1 MPEPGTVL
9 AFDYGTRWIGVAV
22 GDRALG
28 SAHPL
33 ERLDAT
39 SREASAAAIARL
51 IEAWHPVVL
60 VVGVPRP
67 DLGQADPLTRSARAF
82 GRALGRRHALPVVEV
97 DERYTSVDAASRLRE
112 AGARPQHRRTRND
125 PHAACV
131 ILEDYHAR
139 RAAAERAA

>member
-1 MPEPGTVL
+1 MPEAGTVL
-9 AFDYGTRWIGVAV
+9 AFDFGTRWIGVAV

-33 ERLDAT
+33 ARIDAT
-39 SREASAAAIARL
+39 DRDASAASIARL
-51 IEAWHPVVL
+51 IDEWHPVEL

-67 DLGQADPLTRSARAF
+67 DLGQQDPLTRSARAF
-82 GRALGRRHALPVVEV
+82 GRALARRHGLTVAEV

-112 AGARPQHRRTRND
+112 AGAPPAQRRTRND

-139 RAAAERAA
+139 RLAAERAA

>member
-1 MPEPGTVL
+1 MPEAGTVL

-28 SAHPL
+28 SAHAL
-33 ERLDAT
+33 ERIDAT
-39 SREASAAAIARL
+39 RRDASAAVIARL
-51 IEAWHPVVL
+51 VEEWHPVAL

-67 DLGQADPLTRSARAF
+67 DLGRDDPLTRSARAF
-82 GRALGRRHALPVVEV
+82 GRALGRRHGLPVVEI

-112 AGARPQHRRTRND
+112 AGARPAQRRTLND

-131 ILEDYHAR
+131 ILEDYHAQC
-139 RAAAERAA
+139 AAAERAA